1 MRFNFFKSFN
11 LGHGFRL
18 NLSKRGLGAS
28 WGYKGFRISA
38 TPGGKSRKKRSKVIK
53 STTKPAKISY
63 PKTAPIIYQQTLT
76 TQQPYTRPAHQT
88 TTIQA
93 TVTLGVVEFICGS
106 ILFYNILKLNIV
118 AVIISI
124 LLTALF
130 AALTYWALLNCE
142 SNNQ

>member
-38 TPGGKSRKKRSKVIK
+38 TPGGKSRKKRSKVTK
-53 STTKPAKISY
+53 STAKPAKISY

-88 TTIQA
+88 TTIQT
-93 TVTLGVVEFICGS
+93 TVTLGVVEFICSS
-106 ILFYNILKLNIV
+106 IMFYNILNLNIV
-118 AVIISI
+118 AVIISL

-142 SNNQ
+142 TIKQ